1 MKPDSKIHRVES
13 IHVEVPYTWILR
25 RLGYDKD
32 DHPDRHTLSL
42 IEENVAL
49 ALSDSECSGA
59 YRILKIE
66 SRKDTAVALDGK
78 LKIRSASISKF
89 LSDCQYAAL
98 IFATAGRKIT
108 GEIESD
114 IHGTKMTEALVL
126 DAAGSEIVEAATD
139 QMQSI
144 VSATAKKYGL
154 RTKDARFSPGF
165 GDFLLSNQK
174 MIFNALDMSSHGIEL
189 TETFQLLP
197 EKSVTAICGL
207 K

>member
-1 MKPDSKIHRVES
+1 MRPDGKIHHVDS
-13 IHVEVPYTWILR
+13 IHVEIPYTWILR
-25 RLGYDKD
+25 RLGYEKD
-32 DHPDRHTLSL
+32 EHPDRHTLSL
-42 IEENVAL
+42 IEENVAV
-49 ALSDSECSGA
+49 ALSNSECSGA

-66 SRKDTAVALDGK
+66 SIKTGGVELEGGRPMK
-78 LKIRSASISKF
+78 SSSISKF

-98 IFATAGRKIT
+98 IFATAGGKIT

-114 IHGTKMTEALVL
+114 IHGAKMTEALIL

-144 VSATAKKYGL
+144 VSATVKKHGL

-174 MIFNALDMSSHGIEL
+174 MIFDALDMSSHGIEL
-189 TETFQLLP
+189 TKTFQLVP